1 MNIYGIFTVAFYH
14 LLWYSF
20 LILPQSLV
28 LEYVHGHKRL
38 IFVAPKIINGF
49 PCSYKC
55 FLRTSD
61 VPCLLGRLFSSHSRI
76 SFPVLFLRATLPH
89 LFLSTFGPMVM
100 LFFFEPAR
108 LNCPFT
114 TFRQHNIASLPLPRP
129 SYCLY
134 PHSWAD
140 TSFSKVILHSA
151 GEFSSGWQIIQKYFE
166 TKVRQEVWEE
176 FSLKIPEAP
185 RKSQHGR
192 VYQLLEKCTDV
203 QMVS

>member
-1 MNIYGIFTVAFYH
+1 MFYGI
-14 LLWYSF
+14 LF

-38 IFVAPKIINGF
+38 IFVAPKIRNGF
-49 PCSYKC
+49 PCSYKG

-61 VPCLLGRLFSSHSRI
+61 VPCLLGRLFSTHSRI
-76 SFPVLFLRATLPH
+76 SFPVLLFLRATLPH
-89 LFLSTFGPMVM
+89 LSSSQLLDPWWCFSSLSQQDLTV
-100 LFFFEPAR
+100 L
-108 LNCPFT
+108 LT
-114 TFRQHNIASLPLPRP
+114 TFRQHSIASLPLPRP

-134 PHSWAD
+134 PHRWAD

-151 GEFSSGWQIIQKYFE
+151 GEFSSEWQIIQKYFK

-176 FSLKIPEAP
+176 FSLKIPEAT